1 MLWWATSQVLI
12 RCLNATRPS
21 SAQCGS
27 GCFWIQ
33 LCCSRAFETVHFT
46 SPHFTAVPMSA
57 SETVIPQ
64 CFAKA
69 GKMEPNHLLNGF
81 GPLQPAVAMLWWLQ
95 ELLLLW
101 CLQHN
106 HCNDSRPLLDD
117 DWLMA
122 FLYQH
127 LECSVI
133 VMFNAKP
140 VWFLTNKETDPSF
153 KTWVWSNFLTE
164 CYLSASN
171 GIDILTTLS
180 MAVSK
185 IAGGEGRHTACA
197 ISETQHS
204 MPVWECVAVLLRHLL
219 NWLSMDANSKLRC
232 GWEWEKTWHCKEI

>member
-1 MLWWATSQVLI
+1 MVWWALCKVLI
-12 RCLNATRPS
+12 RCLNATYPF
-21 SAQCGS
+21 SAPCHFS
-27 GCFWIQ
+27 F
-33 LCCSRAFETVHFT
+33 LDKTVSETL
-46 SPHFTAVPMSA
+46 HFTAVPKSG

-133 VMFNAKP
+133 VMSNAKP
-140 VWFLTNKETDPSF
+140 VSSLTNKETRAS
-153 KTWVWSNFLTE
+153 KLWCGSTLLTE
-164 CYLSASN
+164 CYLSASK

-185 IAGGEGRHTACA
+185 IARGRRAARA

-204 MPVWECVAVLLRHLL
+204 HVCVR
-219 NWLSMDANSKLRC
+219 MC
-232 GWEWEKTWHCKEI
+232 GCLAKTPPKVTVSGC